1 MFKIIQNFFRN
12 KSPSI
17 EHVVDCR
24 LVDKRHKN
32 TNTPEETR
40 RSLFLAKF
48 TWNEKLTA
56 GLAKMIEKKPL
67 GVAARRELK
76 KMMQY
81 NYSKAGLY
89 TLINNYEILDIAVAT
104 KEEKAQCEKSSAFL
118 NKVYSFVYL
127 NQK

>member
-1 MFKIIQNFFRN
+1 MFKIIQKFFRS
-12 KSPSI
+12 KAPTI
-17 EHVVDCR
+17 ENVVDCR
-24 LVDKRHKN
+24 LVDERYKN
-32 TNTPEETR
+32 TDAPEVTR
-40 RSLFLAKF
+40 RNLFLGKF
-48 TWNEKLTA
+48 THNEKLTD
-56 GLAKMIEKKPL
+56 GLIKIIEKKPL

-76 KMMQY
+76 KIMQY

-104 KEEKAQCEKSSAFL
+104 KEEKAQCEKSFAFL